1 MSLNDAQ
8 AFAFSLATTL
18 MAAIVIFQAGDGTL
32 SVTPAV
38 RKESRFPLPPKPIFG
53 YSSSAPWWWWRRD
66 RQTYLTEATTMI
78 ILAILASLAAIGALC
93 WLLFTLAVFALPAFV
108 GVTVGAWAHGTGAGV
123 PGAILIGFAA
133 TLAVGQVVMM
143 FGRPVWLKLIVA
155 IAFVAPAALAG
166 FHATHGIVKHL
177 MPSEVWQISFSV
189 VSAIAVGITALM
201 RVAGM
206 ATAPASSGQG
216 LAQA

>member
-1 MSLNDAQ
+1 
-8 AFAFSLATTL
+8 
-18 MAAIVIFQAGDGTL
+18 
-32 SVTPAV
+32 
-38 RKESRFPLPPKPIFG
+38 
-53 YSSSAPWWWWRRD
+53 
-66 RQTYLTEATTMI
+66 
-78 ILAILASLAAIGALC
+78 
-93 WLLFTLAVFALPAFV
+93 
-108 GVTVGAWAHGTGAGV
+108 
-123 PGAILIGFAA
+123 
-133 TLAVGQVVMM
+133 MM

-155 IAFVAPAALAG
+155 ITFVAPAALAG